1 MLGSKT
7 WRVAVATAA
16 LAAVLTACETGKVVP
31 VAGGDATFTHV
42 GAVVAIPGGGQYVVD
57 TGACVIRKVDLGG
70 GVTTVAGTGT
80 CGYSGDGG
88 PATAA
93 QINPFESTF
102 QAASGHLALD
112 ASGNLYLADS
122 NNGRIRKID
131 TAGTITTIAGDGTGV
146 GILDFETDTCAGAT
160 AFAGGITVTPD
171 NTVYVAC
178 PFGIGKVLPDGT
190 LQQVLAAN
198 PSALT
203 SDAAGNLYF
212 NSFYEGLVKKLDPA
226 TNAVTTISDLNPTLG
241 ADRFGHSPI
250 ATDLALAPDG
260 TLFVAFGPTTYL
272 RGLGCW
278 GCLDTAPAERSIV
291 VRIAAGV
298 PARVAGTGYPDPNT
312 GLQAGYGRDLS
323 LSPTGIAIDG
333 DGNLLVASA
342 RSVYKVKDPSRA
354 DSGSGSSCSPAM
366 FHPGADL
373 SGLDL
378 TGFDLHRCDLTGI
391 NLTGTDL
398 SGTNLHLAR
407 GSGIIGT
414 PSAMPAGFGVAN
426 GLLLGPGVDLSNQ
439 DFEGVV
445 FDGLDLS
452 GARLAGA
459 RLENASF
466 IGTKL
471 VAADLTGAKVLSTD
485 FSGANLAGATLNGL
499 DYLDYCA
506 SASVD
511 LTGADLTDATFL
523 GSDLCGPSLTNANL
537 SGADL
542 RDVRLGNNP
551 SVRVKSG
558 GIIGTPLLSGAWRL
572 HGGFLIGPN
581 SDLAGTN
588 LAGTDLSGFDLT
600 GADLTGADLSG
611 TDLTGT
617 VLTSTILANANLSNA
632 DVRQAVLFFTDLSGA
647 NLSGATATAI
657 RSGSLVGTASALP
670 TGISYPH
677 NSTAFLVGPGVDLS
691 GLELTRV
698 DLSGMDLT
706 GANLTGT
713 TLNKADIGGTDLTGT
728 TLTALTATNLI
739 GTAIGV
745 PTPWVQRGNFLIG
758 PTANLFRQSIGSAD
772 LSGLDLTDVISGRRT

>member
-298 PARVAGTGYPDPNT
+298 PARVAGTGPPT
-312 GLQAGYGRDLS
+312 RTPACKRATAGTS
-323 LSPTGIAIDG
+323 
-333 DGNLLVASA
+333 
-342 RSVYKVKDPSRA
+342 RS
-354 DSGSGSSCSPAM
+354 
-366 FHPGADL
+366 
-373 SGLDL
+373 
-378 TGFDLHRCDLTGI
+378 
-391 NLTGTDL
+391 
-398 SGTNLHLAR
+398 
-407 GSGIIGT
+407 
-414 PSAMPAGFGVAN
+414 
-426 GLLLGPGVDLSNQ
+426 
-439 DFEGVV
+439 
-445 FDGLDLS
+445 
-452 GARLAGA
+452 ARLA
-459 RLENASF
+459 SP
-466 IGTKL
+466 
-471 VAADLTGAKVLSTD
+471 ST
-485 FSGANLAGATLNGL
+485 
-499 DYLDYCA
+499 
-506 SASVD
+506 V
-511 LTGADLTDATFL
+511 
-523 GSDLCGPSLTNANL
+523 
-537 SGADL
+537 
-542 RDVRLGNNP
+542 
-551 SVRVKSG
+551 
-558 GIIGTPLLSGAWRL
+558 
-572 HGGFLIGPN
+572 
-581 SDLAGTN
+581 
-588 LAGTDLSGFDLT
+588 
-600 GADLTGADLSG
+600 
-611 TDLTGT
+611 
-617 VLTSTILANANLSNA
+617 
-632 DVRQAVLFFTDLSGA
+632 
-647 NLSGATATAI
+647 TATSSSPRPARFT
-657 RSGSLVGTASALP
+657 RSR
-670 TGISYPH
+670 
-677 NSTAFLVGPGVDLS
+677 
-691 GLELTRV
+691 TR
-698 DLSGMDLT
+698 
-706 GANLTGT
+706 
-713 TLNKADIGGTDLTGT
+713 
-728 TLTALTATNLI
+728 
-739 GTAIGV
+739 
-745 PTPWVQRGNFLIG
+745 PG
-758 PTANLFRQSIGSAD
+758 PTLAAVAPARRPCSTPAPTSAGSTSPDSTCIAA
-772 LSGLDLTDVISGRRT
+772 T